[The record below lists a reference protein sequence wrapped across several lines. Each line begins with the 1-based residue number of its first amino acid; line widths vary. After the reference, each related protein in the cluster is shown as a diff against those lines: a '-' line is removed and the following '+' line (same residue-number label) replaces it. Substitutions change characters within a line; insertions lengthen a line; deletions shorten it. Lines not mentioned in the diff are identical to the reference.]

1 MDRSGE
7 LVGWQN
13 FYNMKKISMGNEH
26 FVVGVDIGGS
36 HITAGLI
43 EMNEVK
49 VVKSSVIRSKLNSK
63 GAADHILEVWVSTIK
78 QVFENSSCVVE
89 QVGFAMPGPFDYEK
103 GICLIK
109 GFDKYESLYGMNIRE
124 YLAEALLLQTAD
136 IRFRNDAEAFL
147 AGELHGGAAKGYQHA
162 IGITLGTGLG
172 SAISHNA
179 VTVDAELSVT
189 PYTNGKMIEEFV
201 SARALLK
208 FYKNLTGK
216 ELKDVEKLA
225 ALCKTDKHAVQ
236 AFALFSEHLVWFLN
250 RFITAEDPEVL
261 VVGGNIANAWDVFM
275 IRVQDVLKKQLRK
288 IPEIVRATLA
298 EDAALVGGAC
308 CFQTVAVHRVLKQ
321 ATKI

>member
-1 MDRSGE
+1 
-7 LVGWQN
+7 
-13 FYNMKKISMGNEH
+13 MGNEH
-26 FVVGVDIGGS
+26 LVVGVDIGGS

-43 EMNEVK
+43 EMNEGK
-49 VVKSSVIRSKLNSK
+49 VIKPSVIRNKLNSK
-63 GAADHILEVWVSTIK
+63 GSAEAILSVWTSTIK
-78 QVFENSSCVVE
+78 QVIENSSGVVE

-124 YLAEALLLQTAD
+124 YLAEALLLQPD
-136 IRFRNDAEAFL
+136 NIRFRNDAEAFL
-147 AGELHGGAAKGYQHA
+147 AGELHGGAAKGYLHA

-172 SAISHNA
+172 SATSHNY

-189 PYTNGKMIEEFV
+189 PYINGEIIEEFV

-216 ELKDVEKLA
+216 ELKDVETLA
-225 ALCKTDKHAVQ
+225 MLCGTDKYAVK

-250 RFITAEDPEVL
+250 KFIMAEDPEVL
-261 VVGGNIANAWDVFM
+261 VIGGNIANAWDVFM
-275 IRVQDVLKKQLRK
+275 IQIQDVLQKKLPK
-288 IPEIVRATLA
+288 VPEIVRATLA

-308 CFQTVAVHRVLKQ
+308 CFQKKAAENYLKQ
-321 ATKI
+321 TTKI